1 MARDEPAG
9 AEWSRLESD
18 YGREW
23 GELTS
28 VDATEDEEE
37 SENGDG
43 VEVHGVKR

>member
-1 MARDEPAG
+1 MNLLGLSGVDSSQITGGNGVR
-9 AEWSRLESD
+9 R
-18 YGREW
+18 R
-23 GELTS
+23 ELTS